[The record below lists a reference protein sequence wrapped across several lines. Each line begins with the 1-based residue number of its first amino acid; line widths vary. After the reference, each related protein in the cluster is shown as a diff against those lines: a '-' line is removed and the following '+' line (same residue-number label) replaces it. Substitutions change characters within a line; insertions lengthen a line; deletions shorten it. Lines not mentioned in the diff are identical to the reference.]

1 MTPSAAQIKSPGVD
15 AGAPRGSEDVMTLTA
30 LEVRVKFSRTAS
42 MGHDTL
48 ATVDGIL
55 ESGLSFD
62 FPQGTE

>member
-1 MTPSAAQIKSPGVD
+1 
-15 AGAPRGSEDVMTLTA
+15 MTLTA

-42 MGHDTL
+42 MDYDTL